1 MSQTICFNQFSKFVL
16 IHLAFLRLVG
26 IELEF
31 IAKIQVETM
40 NSEFESLNSL
50 HILKPFHRL
59 AFLQSVLATPC

>member
-1 MSQTICFNQFSKFVL
+1 MASFYIFMSQFICFNQFSKFVL

-40 NSEFESLNSL
+40 SL
-50 HILKPFHRL
+50 K
-59 AFLQSVLATPC
+59 VLIVYTY

>member
-1 MSQTICFNQFSKFVL
+1 MSRIICFNQFSKFVL
-16 IHLAFLRLVG
+16 IHLAFLRLAG
-26 IELEF
+26 IELKL
-31 IAKIQVETM
+31 IAKVQVKTM